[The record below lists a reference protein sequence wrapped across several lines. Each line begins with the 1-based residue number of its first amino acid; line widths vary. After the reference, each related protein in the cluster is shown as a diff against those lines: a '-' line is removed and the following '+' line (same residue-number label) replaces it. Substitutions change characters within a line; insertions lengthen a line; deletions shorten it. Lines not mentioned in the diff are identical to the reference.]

1 MLKQRPVFGGLQG
14 VLCALVLSA
23 CGGGGGDDAG
33 GGTTP
38 PPPPQGGTP
47 LTAGVPGLV
56 GDWLENGCVAA
67 GAQSFKRL
75 TRATDLSANSI
86 RYASGVYSYANTNC
100 AGAGSLV
107 GPSNLGTVV
116 FSRAESNALV
126 AASWGVF
133 TTVTNTTSAVIWAKK
148 RENLLCLLGDETP
161 SIQPTLA
168 DVAASLSTLPESAC
182 FTQQ

>member
-1 MLKQRPVFGGLQG
+1 MLKQRLVFRGLQS

-23 CGGGGGDDAG
+23 CGGGGGDDDGAG
-33 GGTTP
+33 NGTP
-38 PPPPQGGTP
+38 PPNGGTP

-56 GDWLENGCVAA
+56 GDWLENGCVSA
-67 GAQSFKRL
+67 GGQSFKRL
-75 TRATDLSANSI
+75 TRATEVTGTSI
-86 RYASGVYSYANTNC
+86 AYGSGVISYPNTSC

-161 SIQPTLA
+161 SILPTLA
-168 DVAASLSTLPESAC
+168 DVAASLTTLPESAC
-182 FTQQ
+182 FTRQ